1 MNIFIVRH
9 GETEWNRIG
18 LVQGRADNP
27 LNENGI
33 LACKQLQ
40 TLFDQKEFQALIM
53 SPLRRTIHTGLILT
67 ENAIVEDYR
76 LDPRI
81 IEKDFG
87 ISDGKPIEERHL
99 NYPNGHAPGE
109 ESYKLVR
116 KRMITAF
123 KSYVKRYDK
132 DILVISHGAAIAA
145 LMKEVSPEFDRTF
158 VRLKN
163 NSLTVLDGK
172 TLEVKAFDLIGDEAA
187 QWMKDNYK

>member
-1 MNIFIVRH
+1 MYIDIIRH
-9 GETEWNRIG
+9 GKTEWNRIG

-27 LNENGI
+27 LNKNGI
-33 LACKQLQ
+33 LACQQLKP
-40 TLFDQKEFQALIM
+40 LFDHKEFQALIM
-53 SPLRRTIHTGLILT
+53 SPLRRTIQTGLILT
-67 ENAIVEDYR
+67 ENSIVDDYR
-76 LDPRI
+76 IDPRI

-123 KSYVKRYDK
+123 KSYSKRYDK

-145 LMKEVSPEFDRTF
+145 LMKEVNPEFDRVF

-172 TLEVKAFDLIGDEAA
+172 TLDVKAFDLVGDDAT
-187 QWMKDNYK
+187 QWMKSNY

>member
-1 MNIFIVRH
+1 MYIDIIRH
-9 GETEWNRIG
+9 GKTEWNRIG

-27 LNENGI
+27 LNKNGI
-33 LACKQLQ
+33 LACQQLKP
-40 TLFDQKEFQALIM
+40 LFDHKEFQALIM
-53 SPLRRTIHTGLILT
+53 SPLRRTIQTGLILT
-67 ENAIVEDYR
+67 ENSIVDDYR
-76 LDPRI
+76 IDPRI

-99 NYPNGHAPGE
+99 NYPNGHTPGE

-123 KSYVKRYDK
+123 KSYSKHYDK

-145 LMKEVSPEFDRTF
+145 LMKEVNPEFDRVF

-172 TLEVKAFDLIGDEAA
+172 TLDVKAFDLVGDDAT
-187 QWMKDNYK
+187 QWMKSNY

>member
-1 MNIFIVRH
+1 MYIDIIRH
-9 GETEWNRIG
+9 GKTEWNRIG

-27 LNENGI
+27 LNKNGI
-33 LACKQLQ
+33 LACQQLKP
-40 TLFDQKEFQALIM
+40 LFDHKEFQALIM
-53 SPLRRTIHTGLILT
+53 SPLRRTIQTGLILT
-67 ENAIVEDYR
+67 ENSIVDAYR
-76 LDPRI
+76 IDPRI

-123 KSYVKRYDK
+123 KSYSKRYDK

-145 LMKEVSPEFDRTF
+145 LMKEVNPEFDRVF

-172 TLEVKAFDLIGDEAA
+172 TLDVKAFDLVGDDAT
-187 QWMKDNYK
+187 QWMKSNY